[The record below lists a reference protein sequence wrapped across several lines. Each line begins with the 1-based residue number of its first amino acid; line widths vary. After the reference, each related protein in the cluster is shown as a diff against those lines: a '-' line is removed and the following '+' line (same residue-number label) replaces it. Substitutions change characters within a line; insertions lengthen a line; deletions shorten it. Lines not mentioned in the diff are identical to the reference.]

1 MFYLKKTYVKI
12 ITIFLSL
19 SNIHQADLRM
29 ELNKDKYKEIYGK
42 ILRLLDEK
50 NKIYDPSEEMSYVLE
65 YKIYYLLSILIFK
78 NLQAQEILIEEY
90 KLLDIIDEKCAKY
103 FDLMNMIINS
113 NKNKKELAQ
122 QKIESL
128 VKTISKFYEMI
139 TYLLSGERGLYNK
152 ERIKLINVKNSN
164 FSNLYEILTEN
175 DNFVNKYE
183 TFRTS
188 YVWIKQLLRSIETD
202 ENI

>member
-78 NLQAQEILIEEY
+78 NLQAQEILIEE
-90 KLLDIIDEKCAKY
+90 
-103 FDLMNMIINS
+103 
-113 NKNKKELAQ
+113 
-122 QKIESL
+122 
-128 VKTISKFYEMI
+128 
-139 TYLLSGERGLYNK
+139 
-152 ERIKLINVKNSN
+152 
-164 FSNLYEILTEN
+164 
-175 DNFVNKYE
+175 
-183 TFRTS
+183 
-188 YVWIKQLLRSIETD
+188 
-202 ENI
+202 